1 MNTQTPYS
9 HDAKTLL
16 LDRYGRAPRHVA
28 LTDSEPVPRIENID
42 ERIVYNA
49 QLKPTEHISVGL
61 NPLIAAA
68 RDVLSFVV
76 GIDDHR
82 AQNDL
87 LVLHALLSTEIKAFE
102 TNALHAGC
110 ESGQVITARY
120 VLCTVLDEAICTT
133 VWGNELDWS
142 QKSLLGSFHNE
153 TFGGEKVFQLIER
166 FSREPAKNLYLLEL
180 LYVCLS
186 LGFEGRFRVESRG
199 TLELESIRDN
209 LYRQIRHL
217 RGDVIREVS
226 PHWQGLNAPRSSAVR
241 LVPRWLWVTFT
252 LSCLTVMYTGF
263 AWVLSQQREA
273 VMQPYE
279 QHVAADQ
286 PAVANRKS

>member
-68 RDVLSFVV
+68 SDVLSFVV

-87 LVLHALLSTEIKAFE
+87 LVLHARLSTEIKAFE

-110 ESGQVITARY
+110 ESGQVINARY

-142 QKSLLGSFHNE
+142 QKVCWA
-153 TFGGEKVFQLIER
+153 VFTMKPL
-166 FSREPAKNLYLLEL
+166 
-180 LYVCLS
+180 
-186 LGFEGRFRVESRG
+186 
-199 TLELESIRDN
+199 
-209 LYRQIRHL
+209 
-217 RGDVIREVS
+217 
-226 PHWQGLNAPRSSAVR
+226 
-241 LVPRWLWVTFT
+241 
-252 LSCLTVMYTGF
+252 
-263 AWVLSQQREA
+263 
-273 VMQPYE
+273 
-279 QHVAADQ
+279 AARRCF
-286 PAVANRKS
+286 N